1 MTHPRI
7 LGVATRVA
15 VLFGACTSALVY
27 AQEKA
32 LTRAQLP
39 AAVEKTVAAESK
51 GATVLGFST
60 EVEAGKTSYEAS
72 LKVNG
77 RGRNISMDKDGNVLE
92 VEDEV
97 AMASLTPAVQ
107 TALQKAAGAG
117 KITIVESLTKKGK
130 LVAYEA
136 TVKTGTK
143 SSEIQVG
150 PDGKKLAHEE

>member
-1 MTHPRI
+1 MSHARMFSA
-7 LGVATRVA
+7 ATQV
-15 VLFGACTSALVY
+15 VILFGACASVLVY
-27 AQEKA
+27 AQEKT

-51 GATVLGFST
+51 GATVQGFST
-60 EVEAGKTSYEAS
+60 EVEDGKTLYEAS

-77 RGRNISMDKDGNVLE
+77 RGRNISMDKDGNLLE

-97 AMASLTPAVQ
+97 AIASLPPAVQ

-117 KITIVESLTKKGK
+117 TITIVESLIKKGK
-130 LVAYEA
+130 LIAYEA
-136 TVKTGTK
+136 TVKTGAK

>member
-1 MTHPRI
+1 MTHRTMFT
-7 LGVATRVA
+7 VV
-15 VLFGACTSALVY
+15 VLCACVNVLVH
-27 AQEKA
+27 AQQKT

-39 AAVEKTVAAESK
+39 AAVEKTVAGESK
-51 GATVLGFST
+51 GATIQGFST
-60 EVEAGKTSYEAS
+60 EVEDGKTLYEAS

-77 RGRNISMDKDGNVLE
+77 RAQNLSIDKDGTLLE

-97 AMASLTPAVQ
+97 AMASLPPAVQ
-107 TALQKAAGAG
+107 AALQKAAGTG
-117 KITIVESLTKKGK
+117 QISIVESLTKKGT

>member
-1 MTHPRI
+1 MTHSRT
-7 LGVATRVA
+7 LSVSAYVV
-15 VLFGACTSALVY
+15 VLCGACAGMVVL
-27 AQEKA
+27 AQEKT

-51 GATVLGFST
+51 GAIVQGFST
-60 EVEAGKTSYEAS
+60 EVEDGKTLYEAS

-77 RGRNISMDKDGNVLE
+77 RARNLSIDKDGTLLE

-97 AMASLTPAVQ
+97 AMASLPPAVQ
-107 TALQKAAGAG
+107 AALQKAAGTG
-117 KITIVESLTKKGK
+117 TINIVESLTKKGK